1 MANSTQLVPILRTRT
16 RGPQRRGRWRAWIPT
31 ASRIIS
37 AAAVIFFLGMLPW
50 LSNRDPAE
58 SIFRAR
64 YPDANMTPTALEGI
78 RQELGLGGGP
88 LGVFFTWLG
97 KVLTGDWGVS
107 WVSQQPVLPRMLGA
121 LSVSLSLMFF
131 SLVVAT
137 VLAAALSIA
146 TFRRGLAGRSD
157 RPSGGIAAAFTSM
170 PEFLLASLL
179 LVVFA
184 VWLRWFPPY
193 GWANLSNA
201 VLPALSMGLP
211 AGGYMGRLFSDAV
224 ATTFSEHWVATW
236 SVAGFSKTRLV
247 TAVIRRSLPG
257 ITPQIG
263 LVFVGLTAAAVSVE
277 LVFAIPGIGSATLN
291 AAQAQDLPMLQA
303 GVILLMLLAMFL
315 GVTAGIV
322 RRVLLGP
329 ALRTHALPTAVP
341 KAASPR
347 KAWILPIASLSA
359 IVILVL
365 LGLPRD
371 PYAVAWQRLAAP
383 SWAIPLG
390 ADESGRDLLARI
402 SHGALDTIL
411 VAVAVSAL
419 CFVLGI
425 VIGMFPNAAA
435 GLIEVKNAL
444 PPVIA
449 GLIVAG
455 IMGPSALGAA
465 IAITLAGWAPLAA
478 HTGALVAEVRAQPYV
493 QIAPMLGVGRARLM
507 LRYVLPGVVGP
518 VFRHAALRLPGIALA
533 LAALGFLGLGPRP
546 PAPDWGL
553 VLAEG
558 MPYIE
563 RAPLVVLVPA
573 GALVLLSVF
582 AVSLS
587 SLTVDF
593 RSGRGLT
600 RRSRLPRLQNRGRL
614 DTGSTAIVTNLGK
627 GKSS

>member
-1 MANSTQLVPILRTRT
+1 MADSTQLVPVLRRRT
-16 RGPQRRGRWRAWIPT
+16 QSHQSRGRWRAWIPT
-31 ASRIIS
+31 VSRIIS
-37 AAAVIFFLGMLPW
+37 AAAVILFLGMLPW
-50 LSNRDPAE
+50 LSDRDPAV
-58 SIFRAR
+58 SIFQAR
-64 YPDANMTPTALEGI
+64 YPDATVTPTALEGI
-78 RQELGLGGGP
+78 RNELGLGAGP
-88 LGVFFTWLG
+88 FGVFFTWLG
-97 KVLTGDWGVS
+97 KAATGDWGVS

-137 VLAAALSIA
+137 VVAAALSIA
-146 TFRRGLAGRSD
+146 TFRRGLAGRTD

-193 GWANLSNA
+193 GWANLSDA

-211 AGGYMGRLFSDAV
+211 AGGYMGRLFSDA
-224 ATTFSEHWVATW
+224 AASTFSEHWVATW
-236 SVAGFSKTRLV
+236 SVAGFSKPRLV

-263 LVFVGLTAAAVSVE
+263 LVFVALTAAAVSVE

-291 AAQAQDLPMLQA
+291 AAQAQDLPMLQG
-303 GVILLMLLAMFL
+303 GVILLMLLAMLL
-315 GVTAGIV
+315 GVSAGIV
-322 RRVLLGP
+322 RRLLLGP
-329 ALRTHALPTAVP
+329 ALRTHAVPTAVP
-341 KAASPR
+341 KPASPR
-347 KAWILPIASLSA
+347 KAWILPISALSA
-359 IVILVL
+359 IVIMVL

-371 PYAVAWQRLAAP
+371 PYSAVWPRLAAP

-390 ADESGRDLLARI
+390 ADASGRDLLARI
-402 SHGALDTIL
+402 SHGALDTIF
-411 VAVAVSAL
+411 VAIAVSAL
-419 CFVLGI
+419 CFVLGV

-455 IMGPSALGAA
+455 IMGPSAIGAA
-465 IAITLAGWAPLAA
+465 LAVTLAGWAPLAA
-478 HTGALVAEVRAQPYV
+478 HTAALVAEVRAQPYV

-546 PAPDWGL
+546 PAADWGL
-553 VLAEG
+553 ILAEG
-558 MPYIE
+558 MPYVE

-593 RSGRGLT
+593 RSGRGGM
-600 RRSRLPRLQNRGRL
+600 RRLRTTDSKNRVSRN
-614 DTGSTAIVTNLGK
+614 TGPTPVVRNFEEISK
-627 GKSS
+627 

>member
-1 MANSTQLVPILRTRT
+1 MADSTQLVPILRR
-16 RGPQRRGRWRAWIPT
+16 RAQGPQSRGRWRAWVPT
-31 ASRIIS
+31 ASRVIS

-50 LSNRDPAE
+50 LSNRDPAV

-64 YPDANMTPTALEGI
+64 YSEADMTPAALEAV
-78 RQELGLGGGP
+78 RQQLGLHSGP
-88 LGVFFTWLG
+88 FGVFFTWLG
-97 KVLTGDWGVS
+97 KALTGDWGVS
-107 WVSQQPVLPRMLGA
+107 WVSQQPVLPTVLRALG
-121 LSVSLSLMFF
+121 VSLSLMVF
-131 SLVVAT
+131 SLIVAT
-137 VLAAALSIA
+137 VVAAALSIT

-157 RPSGGIAAAFTSM
+157 RTGGGLAAAFTSM

-184 VWLRWFPPY
+184 VGLRWFPPY
-193 GWANLSNA
+193 GWANLSDA

-224 ATTFSEHWVATW
+224 ASTFSEHWVATW

-263 LVFVGLTAAAVSVE
+263 LVFVGLTAAAVAVE
-277 LVFAIPGIGSATLN
+277 QVFAIPGIGRTTLS
-291 AAQAQDLPMLQA
+291 AAQSQDLPMLQA
-303 GVILLMLLAMFL
+303 GVIFLMFLAMFL
-315 GVTAGIV
+315 GVSAGIV

-329 ALRTHALPTAVP
+329 ALRTHALPTSVP
-341 KAASPR
+341 KPPSPR
-347 KAWILPIASLSA
+347 RAWILPIASLSV
-359 IVILVL
+359 IMILVL

-371 PYAVAWQRLAAP
+371 PYAVVWPRLAAP
-383 SWAIPLG
+383 SWPIPLG

-402 SHGALDTIL
+402 SHGALDTVF
-411 VAVAVSAL
+411 VAIAVSIL

-449 GLIVAG
+449 GLIIAG
-455 IMGPSALGAA
+455 ILGPSAIGAA
-465 IAITLAGWAPLAA
+465 LAITLAGWAPLAA
-478 HTGALVAEVRAQPYV
+478 HTAALVAEVRAQPYV
-493 QIAPMLGVGRARLM
+493 QVAPMLGVGRARLM
-507 LRYVLPGVVGP
+507 IRYVLPGVVGP

-553 VLAEG
+553 ILAEG

-563 RAPLVVLVPA
+563 RAPLVVFVPA

-593 RSGRGLT
+593 RSGRGGI
-600 RRSRLPRLQNRGRL
+600 RRMRLRSSKNRGPRN
-614 DTGSTAIVTNLGK
+614 TGPTPVVRSFEEIK
-627 GKSS
+627 